1 MRRRTMLKGV
11 AGLTLAPWSVRS
23 IAADAPTRADLAG
36 DVDIMRQALA
46 LHPGLYRYNSP
57 RQVDAALAALRS
69 RFAAAPTQAKR
80 YLLLSRFQ
88 SMIRCGHSYA
98 NFYNQR
104 KSVTTDLFDRRTRL
118 PFHFVWSGESMLVI
132 RDPWNGLAPGT
143 EVLAIDGRRP
153 ADLRRAMMPYVRGD
167 GHNDAQRLS
176 LLEARGDESIETF
189 DVFQGLLFPPS
200 DGRHRLRLREPSG
213 AERALEL
220 SAIDL
225 PERRKGRRS
234 VEAEGD
240 TPVWQWITRRDGIAV
255 LTMPT
260 WALYNSKWAW
270 KPWLEERL
278 DLLAGAK
285 GLIVDLRANEGGED
299 CGDVIL
305 ARLIERDFSPPE
317 MVQKIRFRTTP
328 KHLDPVLDTWDNS
341 FRTLGVGAR
350 PLVGGFYLRPG
361 NEEVL
366 RVTASP
372 KRLNVPV
379 AVLIGQVNSSATFQ
393 FAQNIRSIG
402 KAKLYGQLTGGNRRG
417 INGGCYFFVRLPASG
432 LEFDLPLVGYFPL
445 RPQPDAGISP
455 DVTIVPT
462 AADIAAGRDPVMERA
477 AADLLRA

>member
-11 AGLTLAPWSVRS
+11 AGLSCAPWSVRA
-23 IAADAPTRADLAG
+23 IGADAPTRADLAG

-57 RQVDAALAALRS
+57 RQVDAALTALRP
-69 RFAAAPTQAKR
+69 RFSAAPTQADR

-88 SMIRCGHSYA
+88 RMIRCGHSYA
-98 NFYNQR
+98 NFYNQ
-104 KSVTTDLFDRRTRL
+104 KKAVAADLFDRKTRL
-118 PFHFVWSGESMLVI
+118 PFHFVWSGERMLVI
-132 RDPWNGLAPGT
+132 RDQWNGLMPGT

-153 ADLRRAMMPYVRGD
+153 ADLRGSMMPYVRGD

-189 DVFQGLLFPPS
+189 DVFQGLMFPPS
-200 DGRHRLRLREPSG
+200 AGRHRLRLRDPAG
-213 AERALEL
+213 AERTVEL
-220 SAIDL
+220 AAIDL
-225 PERRKGRRS
+225 ADRRKGRRS

-240 TPVWQWITRRDGIAV
+240 TPVWQWAMRDDGIAV

-270 KPWLEERL
+270 KPWIEERL
-278 DLLAGAK
+278 DSLAAAK

-299 CGDVIL
+299 CGDLIL

-317 MVQKIRFRTTP
+317 MVEKIRFRTTSQ
-328 KHLDPVLDTWDNS
+328 HLDPLLDTWDKS
-341 FRTLGVGAR
+341 VRTLGVGAK
-350 PLVGGFYLRPG
+350 PLSGGFYLRPG
-361 NEEVL
+361 GEDVS

-372 KRLNVPV
+372 KRLKVPV
-379 AVLIGQVNSSATFQ
+379 AVLIGQVNSSATFH

-402 KAKLYGQLTGGNRRG
+402 KAKLYGQPTGGNRRG
-417 INGGCYFFVRLPASG
+417 INGGCFFFVRLPASG

-445 RPQPDAGISP
+445 RPQPDAGVIP
-455 DVTIVPT
+455 DVAIVPT
-462 AADIAAGRDPVMERA
+462 ATDIAAGRDPVMKRA